1 MLLPGSLAPSQPLG
15 FMAPVKPNALC
26 SLASYITNYNPN
38 PIKERVLCIMITYGS
53 PFAFIA
59 CQGCGYS
66 SSPPRRYAIRAAG
79 AAEQGSVLQR
89 RQSLGRRASRVGGT
103 QQQEGGLHRR
113 DPEMGAALAW
123 AGGFLCLLY
132 LPCHEM
138 GLQSTWAEIWVGTGG
153 HRVTLPRAGGSR
165 CQEVF
170 LGKFLF

>member
-15 FMAPVKPNALC
+15 FMAPIKPNALC

-66 SSPPRRYAIRAAG
+66 SSPPRRYAIRTAG

-89 RQSLGRRASRVGGT
+89 RQSLGRRVSRVGGT
-103 QQQEGGLHRR
+103 QQQGGVCTRGIRRWELHWHGQ
-113 DPEMGAALAW
+113 GASHALYICPATKW
-123 AGGFLCLLY
+123 SSKA
-132 LPCHEM
+132 P
-138 GLQSTWAEIWVGTGG
+138 GLRFGSGLEGTGLLCHVLEG
-153 HRVTLPRAGGSR
+153 VAARKY
-165 CQEVF
+165 F
-170 LGKFLF
+170 